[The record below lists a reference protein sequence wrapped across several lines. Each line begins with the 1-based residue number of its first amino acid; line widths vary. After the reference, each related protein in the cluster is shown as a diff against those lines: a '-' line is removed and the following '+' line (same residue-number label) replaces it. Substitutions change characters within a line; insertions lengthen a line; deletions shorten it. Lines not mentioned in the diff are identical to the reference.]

1 MSLAAAG
8 VPIQF
13 NASVDA
19 NGFFVPISEGITLPS
34 LSSNFPLTAFKIK
47 TVPQKSFLFNVT
59 GSISGLNVASPGA
72 ASLSGSVQLIKRSGT
87 DTILEEGVFK
97 KQVGANITNGSGSFN
112 FSTTSSLAFNDLIYL
127 RVVGLRNGTTT
138 IVNPTA
144 FTASINSFAITSTP
158 TGSAKEL
165 VVEPYFTSP
174 FYGTDCDVMYGNASQ
189 PVINPFLQ
197 DIDYS
202 SGTIV
207 PTNNEAII
215 SGSATKGTV
224 PESFFTVKSILNP
237 TYESINTT
245 DRYNVDKSSY
255 SSQIS
260 AGTFTAYYTDV
271 QLGTSSGPKNSFA
284 RFTLSYIIDNNGET
298 FEISNSDDDINFL
311 KRLFGSNANPFKP
324 VNSHSYPSP
333 TDPVHIRAIPFI
345 GSGSSAS
352 DEPASFNGRPLIQT
366 FGSSVKLLV
375 FNSGSSAVNVPQ
387 GGGIVFPADIEL
399 TSASDLPNK
408 SRRILTEA
416 NILSPQSL
424 E

>member
-1 MSLAAAG
+1 MSVQAAG

-13 NASVDA
+13 NASIDA
-19 NGFFVPISEGITLPS
+19 NNFFVPVSEGITLPS
-34 LSSNFPLTAFKIK
+34 LSSDFPLTAFKIK
-47 TVPQKSFLFNVT
+47 TVPQKDFIFNVT
-59 GSISGLNVASPGA
+59 GSVEGFNIISSGA
-72 ASLSGSVQLIKRSGT
+72 TSLSGSVQLVKRSGT
-87 DTILEEGVFK
+87 DTVLEQGIFTKLADEE
-97 KQVGANITNGSGSFN
+97 ITGGSGQFN
-112 FSTTSSLAFNDLIYL
+112 FSTTSSLAFNDLVYL
-127 RVVGLRNGTTT
+127 RVIGLRNTTSPQ
-138 IVNPTA
+138 NPSA
-144 FTASINSFAITSTP
+144 FTASLNSFKITSIP

-215 SGSATKGTV
+215 NGSATKGTV
-224 PESFFTVKSILNP
+224 PESFFTIKSILNP

-245 DRYNVDKSSY
+245 DRYNIDKSSY

-271 QLGTSSGPKNSFA
+271 QLGTSSGPTNSFA

-375 FNSGSSAVNVPQ
+375 FNSGSSAVNIPQ

-399 TSASDLPNK
+399 TSASDLPSK
-408 SRRILTEA
+408 SRKILTEA
-416 NILSPQSL
+416 NILSPEGL
-424 E
+424 D

>member
-1 MSLAAAG
+1 MSVQAAG

-13 NASVDA
+13 NASIDV
-19 NGFFVPISEGITLPS
+19 NNFFVPVSEGIILPS
-34 LSSNFPLTAFKIK
+34 LSSVFPLTAFKIK
-47 TVPQKSFLFNVT
+47 TVPQKPFLFNVT
-59 GSISGLNVASPGA
+59 GSVEGFNIISSGA
-72 ASLSGSVQLIKRSGT
+72 TSLSGSVQLVKRSGT
-87 DTILEEGVFK
+87 DTVLGQGVFT
-97 KQVGANITNGSGSFN
+97 QLTDEEITGGSGQFD
-112 FSTTSSLAFNDLIYL
+112 FSVTSSLAFNDLVYL
-127 RVVGLRNGTTT
+127 RVIGLRDTTSPQ
-138 IVNPTA
+138 NPSA
-144 FTASINSFAITSTP
+144 FTASINSFAITSIP

-165 VVEPYFTSP
+165 VVEPYLTSP
-174 FYGTDCDVMYGNASQ
+174 FYGTDCDVLYGNASQ

-197 DIDYS
+197 DIDY
-202 SGTIV
+202 GDGVITPV
-207 PTNNEAII
+207 NNEAII
-215 SGSATKGTV
+215 NNTATKGTV

-237 TYESINTT
+237 TYESVNTT
-245 DRYNVDKSSY
+245 DRYNMDKSSY

-271 QLGTSSGPKNSFA
+271 QLGTSSGPTNSFA

-311 KRLFGSNANPFKP
+311 KRLYGSNANPFKP

-333 TDPVHIRAIPFI
+333 TDPTHIRAIPFI

-375 FNSGSSAVNVPQ
+375 FNSGSSAVNIPQ

-416 NILSPQSL
+416 NILSPQGL